1 MICIA
6 GIKDVIRP
14 EVPRAVK
21 NCKTAGVRVRMV
33 TGDNIDTAIAIA
45 KECKIIDNDEDA
57 KGKVVC
63 MKGPDFFEYVG
74 GLVSKKTGEEI
85 TIFGK
90 DPDDERIQFPE
101 KMKEVRDKLKVLARS
116 RPNDKYVMVAGLRE
130 LGDIVAVTGDGTNDA
145 PALKKA
151 DVGFAMQTGT

>member
-1 MICIA
+1 LICIA

-90 DPDDERIQFPE
+90 DPDDERI
-101 KMKEVRDKLKVLARS
+101 
-116 RPNDKYVMVAGLRE
+116 
-130 LGDIVAVTGDGTNDA
+130 
-145 PALKKA
+145 
-151 DVGFAMQTGT
+151 